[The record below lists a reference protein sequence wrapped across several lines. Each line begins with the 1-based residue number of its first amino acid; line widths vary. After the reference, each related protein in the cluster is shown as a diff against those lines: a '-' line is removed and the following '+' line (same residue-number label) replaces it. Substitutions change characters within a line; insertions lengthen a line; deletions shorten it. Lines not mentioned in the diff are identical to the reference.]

1 MVGAP
6 QPTTNEDHR
15 PSHSK
20 LFDES
25 KPPSHWYDEITHTH
39 SLTHSLRITSA
50 QQVCA
55 YPSMSLCLR
64 RFSGERCIS
73 QAIYECQWEWVS
85 GEGHCEYRLFLAAPE
100 FVPLRATF
108 RPIKCSAFGC
118 SLPNIFRYVILPRQ
132 CNLRAMFLRSF
143 GVIFV
148 ETLCAVPKSPRS
160 SPCNRRTHLRI
171 ST

>member
-39 SLTHSLRITSA
+39 SLRITSA

-55 YPSMSLCLR
+55 YPSMSLP
-64 RFSGERCIS
+64 FSGERCIS
-73 QAIYECQWEWVS
+73 QAIYEWQWEWEWVS

-100 FVPLRATF
+100 FVPLRAAF
-108 RPIKCSAFGC
+108 RPVGCSAFGC
-118 SLPNIFRYVILPRQ
+118 SLPNIFRYEILPRQ
-132 CNLRAMFLRSF
+132 FNLRAMFLRSF
-143 GVIFV
+143 GVIIV